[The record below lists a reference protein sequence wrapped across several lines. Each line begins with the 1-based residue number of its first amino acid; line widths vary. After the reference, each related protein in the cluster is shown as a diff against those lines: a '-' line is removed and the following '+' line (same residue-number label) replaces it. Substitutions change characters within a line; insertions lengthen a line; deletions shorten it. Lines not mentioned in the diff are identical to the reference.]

1 VAEKRVEISSQSHGI
16 AMHVKAFHLGQVE
29 SYFLSLWTRLRWEEI
44 LLYHLGSA
52 GLGVKEFIGKVP
64 WSAPSGDHWL
74 EGPIQLVFDD
84 KAGVVHVAQAEGHV
98 ESFASFW
105 YILLG
110 DFKGRLAKILLLDF
124 GCDL

>member
-1 VAEKRVEISSQSHGI
+1 
-16 AMHVKAFHLGQVE
+16 MHVKAFHLGQVE
-29 SYFLSLWTRLRWEEI
+29 SYFLSLWFRLRREKI

-52 GLGVKEFIGKVP
+52 GLGVKEFISEVS
-64 WSAPSGDHWL
+64 WLAPSGDHWL
-74 EGPIQLVFDD
+74 EGPIQLIFDD
-84 KAGVVHVAQAEGHV
+84 KAGVVHVAQTEGHV
-98 ESFASFW
+98 ESFVFSW